1 MNAKTLL
8 TLLFLSVTV
17 LLNAQKASLNN
28 AYNHFY
34 EKNFEK
40 AKEAIDL
47 CTQNEKLAPKA
58 LTWLYKGNIYFYLA
72 NQEYVAKQ
80 NDNNAVIKY
89 PDAPIEAYDAFIKA
103 KELNKNVEGFEMLS
117 PDDALSKLYSLL
129 LVRGVDQL
137 IANDFAAGK
146 ATLDRAIA
154 SYEMKTPPEYPL
166 NGELYYY
173 YALAL
178 ENLQQTDKVAAYYEK
193 ALRDGSTN
201 PNVFVRLIEN
211 YKQSD
216 NKAKVKEL
224 LDKAMANNPNDP
236 NVLVAQ
242 VDYYYWINDSVKARQ
257 LMENLPASVYSNA
270 DATVNVANF
279 YIREKNYAEAEKLL
293 RKAYRLNPD
302 SYVVVYNL
310 GVCTYYLFNEN
321 EMKANELKVAGSNS
335 QAAVYQTKANNFLD
349 EAQEFFET
357 ALKSDPNDLNVLTAM
372 KQIYARKQSPEYDEI
387 VRRINELEKK

>member
-8 TLLFLSVTV
+8 TLLFLSMTL

-28 AYNHFY
+28 AYNLFY

-47 CTQNEKLAPKA
+47 CVQNEKMVRKA
-58 LTWLYKGNIYFYLA
+58 QTWMYKGNIYFYLA
-72 NQEYVAKQ
+72 NQEYMAKQ

-89 PDAPIEAYDAFIKA
+89 PDAPVEAYDAFVKA
-103 KELNKNVEGFEMLS
+103 KELNKDVEDFGFNMFS
-117 PDDALSKLYSLL
+117 PDDALPKLYSLL

-137 IANDFAAGK
+137 IANDFVAGK
-146 ATLDRAIA
+146 STLEKAIA

-178 ENLQQTDKVAAYYEK
+178 ENMNQQEQASAYYEK
-193 ALRDGSTN
+193 AMKDGSTN

-211 YKQSD
+211 YKQTE
-216 NKAKVKEL
+216 NKSKVKSL
-224 LDKAMANNPNDP
+224 LDQALSNNPNDP
-236 NVLVAQ
+236 NILVAQ
-242 VDYYYWINDSVKARQ
+242 VDYYYWVNDSVKARQ
-257 LMENLPASVYSNA
+257 LLQNLPATVYNNA
-270 DATVNVANF
+270 DATVNIANF
-279 YIREKNYAEAEKLL
+279 YIREKNYAEAETLL

-321 EMKANELKVAGSNS
+321 DMKANELKVAGNS
-335 QAAVYQTKANNFLD
+335 QANIYQTKADNYLD
-349 EAQEFFET
+349 EAERFFE
-357 ALKSDPNDLNVLTAM
+357 AAMKYDANDLNVLTAM
-372 KQIYARKQSPEYDEI
+372 KQIYARKQSPKYDEI
-387 VRRINELEKK
+387 VKRINELEK

>member
-8 TLLFLSVTV
+8 TLLFLSVTL

-34 EKNFEK
+34 EKDYVK

-47 CTQNEKLAPKA
+47 CVQNEKLAAKA
-58 LTWLYKGNIYFYLA
+58 LTWLYKGNIYFYMA
-72 NQEYVAKQ
+72 NQEYMDKQ
-80 NDNNAVIKY
+80 NNNNAVIQF
-89 PDAPIEAYDAFIKA
+89 PDAPVEAYDAFVKA

-117 PDDALSKLYSLL
+117 PDDALPKLYSLL

-146 ATLDRAIA
+146 NTLEKAIV

-173 YALAL
+173 YAVAL
-178 ENLQQTDKVAAYYEK
+178 ENLHQPEQAIVYYEK
-193 ALRDGSTN
+193 AVKDGSTN
-201 PNVFVRLIEN
+201 PNVLVRLIEY
-211 YKQSD
+211 YKQSGD
-216 NKAKVKEL
+216 KAKVKAMLDQAL
-224 LDKAMANNPNDP
+224 LKNPEDA

-242 VDYYYWINDSVKARQ
+242 VDYYYWVDDSVKARQ
-257 LMENLPASVYSNA
+257 LLQNLPASVYNNA

-279 YIREKNYAEAEKLL
+279 YIREKNYAEAENLL
-293 RKAYRLNPD
+293 RKAYRLNPN

-321 EMKANELKVAGSNS
+321 EMKANELKVAGANS
-335 QAAVYQTKANNFLD
+335 QATVYQTKANNYLD
-349 EAQEFFET
+349 EAERFFEA
-357 ALKSDPNDLNVLTAM
+357 ALEYDANDLNVLTAM
-372 KQIYARKQSPEYDEI
+372 KQIYARKQSPKYDEI
-387 VRRINELEKK
+387 VKKINELEK

>member
-1 MNAKTLL
+1 MNAKTFL
-8 TLLFLSVTV
+8 TLLFLCVTL

-34 EKNFEK
+34 EKDYVK

-47 CTQNEKLAPKA
+47 CVQNEKLVAKA
-58 LTWLYKGNIYFYLA
+58 QTWLYKGNIYFYLA
-72 NQEYVAKQ
+72 NQEYMAKQ

-89 PDAPIEAYDAFIKA
+89 PDAPVEAYDAFVKA
-103 KELNKNVEGFEMLS
+103 KELNKNVEGYEMLS
-117 PDDALSKLYSLL
+117 PDDALPKLYSLL

-146 ATLDRAIA
+146 ATLERSIA

-166 NGELYYY
+166 SGELYYY

-178 ENLQQTDKVAAYYEK
+178 ENLNQPEQAVVYYEK
-193 ALRDGSTN
+193 AVKDGSTN
-201 PNVFVRLIEN
+201 PNVLVRLIEQ
-211 YKQSD
+211 YKQNND
-216 NKAKVKEL
+216 KAKVKNT
-224 LDKAMANNPNDP
+224 LDQALAKNPNDA

-257 LMENLPASVYSNA
+257 LLQDLPATVYNNA
-270 DATVNVANF
+270 DATVNIANF
-279 YIREKNYAEAEKLL
+279 YIREKNYTEAESLL
-293 RKAYRLNPD
+293 RKAYRLNSD

-321 EMKANELKVAGSNS
+321 ELKANELKVAGSNY
-335 QAAVYQTKANNFLD
+335 QAELHQIKANNYLED
-349 EAQEFFET
+349 AERFFEA
-357 ALKSDPNDLNVLTAM
+357 ALKYDENDLNVLLALR
-372 KQIYARKQSPEYDEI
+372 QIYVRKQSSKYDE
-387 VRRINELEKK
+387 VVKKINELEK

>member
-8 TLLFLSVTV
+8 TLLLLCSVF
-17 LLNAQKASLNN
+17 LLNAQKASLTN

-34 EKNFEK
+34 EKEYVK

-47 CTQNEKLAPKA
+47 CVQNEKLAAKA
-58 LTWLYKGNIYFYLA
+58 QTWLYKGNIYFYLA
-72 NQEYVAKQ
+72 NQEYMDKQ
-80 NDNNAVIKY
+80 NDNSKEIRF
-89 PDAPIEAYDAFIKA
+89 PDAPIEAYDAFMKA
-103 KELNKNVEGFEMLS
+103 KEINKNVEGYEMLS
-117 PDDALSKLYSLL
+117 PDDALPKLYSLL

-146 ATLDRAIA
+146 ATLEKSIA

-173 YALAL
+173 YAVAL
-178 ENLQQTDKVAAYYEK
+178 ENLNQADQAVVYYEK
-193 ALRDGSTN
+193 AVKDGSTN
-201 PNVFVRLIEN
+201 PNVLVRLIEQ
-211 YKQSD
+211 YKQVGD
-216 NKAKVKEL
+216 KAKVKSM
-224 LDKAMANNPNDP
+224 LDQALAKNPNDA

-257 LMENLPASVYSNA
+257 LLQNLPASVYNNA

-279 YIREKNYAEAEKLL
+279 YIKEKNYAEAENLL
-293 RKAYRLNPD
+293 RKAYRLNPN

-321 EMKANELKVAGSNS
+321 DMKANELKVAGSNS
-335 QAAVYQTKANNFLD
+335 EAAVYQTKANNYLD
-349 EAQEFFET
+349 EAERFFEE
-357 ALKSDPNDLNVLTAM
+357 AMKYDPNDLNVLTAM
-372 KQIYARKQSPEYDEI
+372 KQIYARKQSPKYDDI
-387 VRRINELEKK
+387 VKKINELEK